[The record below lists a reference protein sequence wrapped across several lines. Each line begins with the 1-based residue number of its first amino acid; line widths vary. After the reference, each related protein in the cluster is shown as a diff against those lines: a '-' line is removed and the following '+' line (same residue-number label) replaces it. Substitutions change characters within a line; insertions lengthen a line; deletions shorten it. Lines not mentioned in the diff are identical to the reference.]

1 MIFGSGSLTNLGNPD
16 TSLPIFLTSQT
27 LEMEQS
33 RIRYA
38 RVQEEREDCLQVSGS
53 WCLMRRVATTRRN
66 AKL

>member
-38 RVQEEREDCLQVSGS
+38 RVQEEREDCLQVSG
-53 WCLMRRVATTRRN
+53 V
-66 AKL
+66 